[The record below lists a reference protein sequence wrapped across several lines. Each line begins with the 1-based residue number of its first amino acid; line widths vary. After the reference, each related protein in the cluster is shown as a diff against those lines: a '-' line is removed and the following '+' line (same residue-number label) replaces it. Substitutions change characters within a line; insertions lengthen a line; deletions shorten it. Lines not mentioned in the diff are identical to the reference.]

1 MVQAQFGAA
10 MRKPMIRKWPAVVLV
25 MLIIAGAWMIS
36 RNTQPSN
43 ETTPVMK
50 SPGVSESPRR
60 PSSASPSVQE
70 GVSGEEPTPVDSPSY
85 EGSDDTSFTLS
96 EETRQKALDTTSEFI
111 TAWLTKDT
119 QERVRLLE
127 PVTGQALLEN
137 LGEPTTKVWDTTPQG
152 KPVIVK
158 GTATGMFTQQKM
170 SDGRSLDI
178 LLIYEP
184 FAQHEW
190 LVIEVAPTPKS

>member
-1 MVQAQFGAA
+1 
-10 MRKPMIRKWPAVVLV
+10 MIRKLPAVVLA
-25 MLIIAGAWMIS
+25 MLVIAGAWVVS
-36 RNTQPSN
+36 KNTQPSS
-43 ETTPVMK
+43 ETSPVMK
-50 SPGVSESPRR
+50 SPGVSESPRAS
-60 PSSASPSVQE
+60 SSASPSLRE
-70 GVSGEEPTPVDSPSY
+70 GVSGEEPTPVNSPSY

-96 EETRQKALDTTSEFI
+96 EETRQKASDATSEFI
-111 TAWLTKDT
+111 SAWLTKDT

-127 PVTGQALLEN
+127 PVTGQALLEK

-158 GTATGMFTQQKM
+158 GTATGSSITQQKM
-170 SDGRSLDI
+170 SDGRSVDI

-184 FAQHEW
+184 FAKHEW

>member
-1 MVQAQFGAA
+1 
-10 MRKPMIRKWPAVVLV
+10 MIRKWPAVVLV
-25 MLIIAGAWMIS
+25 ILIIAGAWGIS

-43 ETTPVMK
+43 ETTPMMK

-119 QERVRLLE
+119 QERIRLLE